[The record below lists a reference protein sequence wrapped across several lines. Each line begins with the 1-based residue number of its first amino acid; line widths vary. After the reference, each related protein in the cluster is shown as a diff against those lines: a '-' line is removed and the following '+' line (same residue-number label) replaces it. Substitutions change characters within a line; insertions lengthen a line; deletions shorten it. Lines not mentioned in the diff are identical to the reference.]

1 MNNTTFYYRNYNKS
15 NENILKNMN
24 NNNPTS
30 FQTVLEEEDIK
41 ELYKSI
47 IFDTIG
53 GIDIFIE
60 KTKLKLSDERNFLRK
75 IIDLLKNDY
84 YKTFN
89 KNQLWKRVKKL
100 CSYIENLLYY

>member
-1 MNNTTFYYRNYNKS
+1 
-15 NENILKNMN
+15 MN

-30 FQTVLEEEDIK
+30 FKTVLEEEDIK
-41 ELYKSI
+41 DLIESI

-60 KTKLKLSDERNFLRK
+60 NTKLKLRNEREFLRK
-75 IIDLLKNDY
+75 IIDLLKKDY

-89 KNQLWKRVKKL
+89 KNQLVKRVKKL
-100 CSYIENLLYY
+100 CSYIEKLLYS

>member
-1 MNNTTFYYRNYNKS
+1 
-15 NENILKNMN
+15 MN

-30 FQTVLEEEDIK
+30 FKTVLEEEDIK
-41 ELYKSI
+41 DLIESI

-60 KTKLKLSDERNFLRK
+60 NTKLKLRNEREFLRK
-75 IIDLLKNDY
+75 IIDLLKKDY

-89 KNQLWKRVKKL
+89 KNQLVKRVKKL
-100 CSYIENLLYY
+100 CSYIEKLLYY